1 MDLIDVFLPGT
12 HSIVGV
18 EDVGGRRVVQ
28 DQGLV
33 KVSAQTTQVLHV
45 ATLVENAGLS
55 EQSSPEDTAPVQEVR
70 HWICILLGRGWGG
83 GIR

>member
-1 MDLIDVFLPGT
+1 MRTEVLSHAELEHLRKMIPPLDLIDFFLSGT

-33 KVSAQTTQVLHV
+33 KVSAQTT
-45 ATLVENAGLS
+45 
-55 EQSSPEDTAPVQEVR
+55 
-70 HWICILLGRGWGG
+70 
-83 GIR
+83 

>member
-1 MDLIDVFLPGT
+1 MIPPLDLIGVLLSGT

-33 KVSAQTTQVLHV
+33 EVSAQTT
-45 ATLVENAGLS
+45 
-55 EQSSPEDTAPVQEVR
+55 
-70 HWICILLGRGWGG
+70 
-83 GIR
+83 